1 MISAITSFREHLWS
15 SFAFLIFVAF
25 VSVSSA
31 QDESVNARS
40 TDTQE
45 NDSTLTLARPRAS
58 AANFAS
64 LGTPKPVEI
73 PEPET
78 AESLAAGF
86 RERSAQRRA
95 QSAEAGESSGL
106 VRDIMKAGVRL
117 TPEPT
122 LGDLLK
128 EGMRVSAAA
137 VKDYLASL
145 VSGSS
150 ATHSPPQSFPQPQ
163 VSDYE
168 DRTLFRDELAGFEV
182 AYPKTW
188 ERNPLVKG
196 KRLAIRNS
204 DTSKLGVIS
213 ISVANAKNDLA
224 DAEKFKA
231 YFKDQLPAV
240 LVKGMKDRFG
250 NGELI
255 QSDEKVLSGHSAV
268 LLVVSYDIQQP
279 TGELTIVSA
288 QLHCLRNG
296 KIYTLNFES
305 PANSFEDNWATFE
318 KVMTTFNFR

>member
-1 MISAITSFREHLWS
+1 MNVVTFI
-15 SFAFLIFVAF
+15 FLIFVAF

-31 QDESVNARS
+31 QDDSVNARS
-40 TDTQE
+40 TVTQE
-45 NDSTLTLARPRAS
+45 NDSTLTLARPKAAAAS
-58 AANFAS
+58 FAD
-64 LGTPKPVEI
+64 LGPVEAVKVPQ
-73 PEPET
+73 PES

-86 RERSAQRRA
+86 QERSAQRRT
-95 QSAEAGESSGL
+95 QSAGSEESSSGL
-106 VRDIMKAGVRL
+106 VRDIMKGGVRL

-213 ISVANAKNDLA
+213 ISVANAKNELA

-279 TGELTIVSA
+279 TGDLTIVSA

>member
-1 MISAITSFREHLWS
+1 MNVVTFI
-15 SFAFLIFVAF
+15 FLSFVAF

-45 NDSTLTLARPRAS
+45 NAWIDDLLKRYLEEDEQE
-58 AANFAS
+58 AAGLNERRVS
-64 LGTPKPVEI
+64 LDKPLD
-73 PEPET
+73 
-78 AESLAAGF
+78 LAADAPAPAP
-86 RERSAQRRA
+86 RRDQLSVDAYLDHITRSTQAQRFGTFI
-95 QSAEAGESSGL
+95 EA
-106 VRDIMKAGVRL
+106 V
-117 TPEPT
+117 PPT

-128 EGMRVSAAA
+128 ERMRVSAAA

-204 DTSKLGVIS
+204 DTNKLGVIS

-255 QSDEKVLSGHSAV
+255 QSDEKVLSGYSAV